1 MKLAK
6 SLLLGSAA
14 GLVAVASASAADLP
28 VRKAAPVD
36 YVRVCSAYGTGF
48 FYIPGTD
55 TCLRV
60 SGFVRA
66 QYSYTPPSQRLNV
79 IANNGIGAARD
90 QNTTNFFARGR
101 MNFDSRTGTEFGLLR
116 TFTSIDY
123 NANQGGADTLNVI
136 NAYIQFGGLTAGRIQ
151 SFFMYKWGNG
161 VNNLGI
167 ASTDLTYGTTNVLA
181 YTASFGQGFSA
192 TISLE
197 DPLRRRGNG
206 IVGANGAPNPVAAG
220 VNAAGTAFVAR
231 QFGVGYGGV
240 EMPDIVAQLNL
251 SQSWG
256 NARLAVALHDLRTN
270 SLVSNAAGALV
281 RPTSRV
287 GWAVLGGVEFNL
299 PMLGS
304 RSSIWLQGTYSDG
317 ANSYAAHN
325 AGIFNGRQL
334 AFTPANAYVNG
345 VTGSLGTTKI
355 WGLSAGLTHNWT
367 PQWQS
372 QLQANYQQ
380 VRLPS
385 WAQVQAVG
393 GVLPNHA
400 AANQGYDLWAL
411 GHTLTWT
418 PVSGL
423 IVAGEVQYAQA
434 QAKQRAFAV
443 NNTVNAPRRTSD
455 IWSAT
460 LRIQRSF

>member
-1 MKLAK
+1 
-6 SLLLGSAA
+6 
-14 GLVAVASASAADLP
+14 P

-66 QYSYTPPSQRLNV
+66 QYSYTPASSRLNV
-79 IANNGIGAARD
+79 VANNGVGAARD

-101 MNFDSRTGTEFGLLR
+101 MNFDTRTGTEFGLLR

-123 NANQGGADTLNVI
+123 NANQGGGDTLNVI

-161 VNNLGI
+161 INNLAL

-192 TISLE
+192 TVSLE
-197 DPLRRRGNG
+197 DPVRRRGNG
-206 IVGANGAPNPVAAG
+206 IQRTNDAG
-220 VNAAGTAFVAR
+220 VPGALRAGAA
-231 QFGVGYGGV
+231 YGGV
-240 EMPDIVAQLNL
+240 QLPDLVANLNL

-256 NARLAVALHDLRTN
+256 NARLAVALHDLRTS
-270 SLVSNAAGALV
+270 SLVSNVAGQLV

-325 AGIFNGRQL
+325 AGTFNGRQL

-380 VRLPS
+380 VRLPG
-385 WAQVQAVG
+385 WAQIQAVG
-393 GVLPNHA
+393 GVLPNHN
-400 AANQGYDLWAL
+400 ANSQGYDLWAI

-423 IVAGEVQYAQA
+423 AFMGEVQYAQA

-443 NNTVNAPRRTSD
+443 NNAVNAPRRTSD

>member
-66 QYSYTPPSQRLNV
+66 QYSYTPPRQRLNTV
-79 IANNGIGAARD
+79 ANSGIGAARD

-101 MNFDSRTGTEFGLLR
+101 VNLDSRTGTEFGLLR
-116 TFTSIDY
+116 TFTSLDF
-123 NANQGGADTLNVI
+123 NANQGGGDTLNVI
-136 NAYIQFGGLTAGRIQ
+136 NAYIQFGGLTAGRIG

-161 VNNLGI
+161 INNLGI

-192 TISLE
+192 TVSLE
-197 DPLRRRGNG
+197 DPVRRRVPG
-206 IVGANGAPNPVAAG
+206 ILHSNAGGVPGALGLAG
-220 VNAAGTAFVAR
+220 VN
-231 QFGVGYGGV
+231 YGGV
-240 EMPDIVAQLNL
+240 QMPDLVANLSL

-281 RPTSRV
+281 RPTSQV

-299 PMLGS
+299 PQLGS
-304 RSSIWLQGTYSDG
+304 GSSIWLQGTYSDG
-317 ANSYAAHN
+317 ANNYAAHGGG
-325 AGIFNGRQL
+325 AFNGRQL
-334 AFTPANAYVNG
+334 NFTPANAYING
-345 VTGSLGTTKI
+345 VTGSMGTTKI
-355 WGLSAGLTHNWT
+355 WGVSAGLTHNWT
-367 PQWQS
+367 PQWRS

-380 VRLPS
+380 VRLPG
-385 WAQVQAVG
+385 WAQIQAVG
-393 GVLPNHA
+393 GVLPAHNA
-400 AANQGYDLWAL
+400 SSQGYDLWAI

-423 IVAGEVQYAQA
+423 AFMGEVQYAQA
-434 QAKQRAFAV
+434 QAKQRAFV
-443 NNTVNAPRRTSD
+443 NNNAVVAPRRTSD

>member
-66 QYSYTPPSQRLNV
+66 QYGYQPTSPRLNTV
-79 IANNGIGAARD
+79 LNNGIGADRD

-101 MNFDSRTGTEFGLLR
+101 VNLDSRTGTEFGLLR
-116 TFTSIDY
+116 TFTSLDF
-123 NANQGGADTLNVI
+123 NANQGGGDALNVI
-136 NAYIQFGGLTAGRIQ
+136 NAYIQFGGLTAGRIG

-161 VNNLGI
+161 INTLGL

-181 YTASFGQGFSA
+181 YTASFGSGFSA
-192 TISLE
+192 TLSLE
-197 DPLRRRGNG
+197 DPVQRRGNG
-206 IVGANGAPNPVAAG
+206 IIHSNAGGVAGAIGLAG
-220 VNAAGTAFVAR
+220 VN
-231 QFGVGYGGV
+231 YGGV
-240 EMPDIVAQLNL
+240 QLPDLVANLNL

-256 NARLAVALHDLRTN
+256 NARLAVALHDIRTN
-270 SLVSNAAGALV
+270 SLVSNVAGA
-281 RPTSRV
+281 RV
-287 GWAVLGGVEFNL
+287 NTGSKLGWAVLGGVEFNL
-299 PMLGS
+299 PQLGS
-304 RSSIWLQGTYSDG
+304 GSSVWLQGTYSDG
-317 ANSYAAHN
+317 ANSYAAHA
-325 AGIFNGRQL
+325 AGNFAGRQINF
-334 AFTPANAYVNG
+334 APANAYING
-345 VTGSLGTTKI
+345 VTGSLDTTKI
-355 WGLSAGLTHNWT
+355 WGVSAGLTHNWT
-367 PQWQS
+367 PQWRS

-385 WAQVQAVG
+385 FAQAAPLSVN
-393 GVLPNHA
+393 PNA
-400 AANQGYDLWAL
+400 ASQGYDLWGI

-423 IVAGEVQYAQA
+423 AVMGEVQYAQA
-434 QAKQRAFAV
+434 RAKNRAV
-443 NNTVNAPRRTSD
+443 YTNNAVNAPRRTAD
-455 IWSAT
+455 RWAAT

>member
-90 QNTTNFFARGR
+90 QTTTNFFARGR

-192 TISLE
+192 TVSLE
-197 DPLRRRGNG
+197 DPVRRRQAG
-206 IVGANGAPNPVAAG
+206 ILHSNAGGVPGALGLAG
-220 VNAAGTAFVAR
+220 VN
-231 QFGVGYGGV
+231 YGGV
-240 EMPDIVAQLNL
+240 QLPDLVANLNL

-367 PQWQS
+367 PQWRS
-372 QLQANYQQ
+372 EVQANYQQ
-380 VRLPS
+380 VRLPG
-385 WAQVQAVG
+385 WAQIQAVG
-393 GVLPNHA
+393 GALPAHNA
-400 AANQGYDLWAL
+400 SSQGYDLWAI

-423 IVAGEVQYAQA
+423 AFMGEVQYAQA

-443 NNTVNAPRRTSD
+443 NNAVNAPRRTSD

>member
-66 QYSYTPPSQRLNV
+66 QYSYTPPSSRLNLV
-79 IANNGIGAARD
+79 QNSGVGANRD
-90 QNTTNFFARGR
+90 QTTTNFFARGR
-101 MNFDSRTGTEFGLLR
+101 VNFDSRTGTEFGLLR
-116 TFTSIDY
+116 TFTSLDF
-123 NANQGGADTLNVI
+123 NANQGGGDTLNVI

-161 VNNLGI
+161 INNLGM

-192 TISLE
+192 TLSLE
-197 DPLRRRGNG
+197 DPIRRRGPG
-206 IVGANGAPNPVAAG
+206 ILHSGAGGVPGAPGLAA
-220 VNAAGTAFVAR
+220 
-231 QFGVGYGGV
+231 VGYGGV
-240 EMPDIVAQLNL
+240 QMPDVVAQLNL

-256 NARLAVALHDLRTN
+256 NARLAGALHQLTTN
-270 SLVSNAAGALV
+270 SFTSAAPGALV
-281 RPTSRV
+281 RTHSRM
-287 GWAVLGGVEFNL
+287 GWAVLAGVEFNL

-304 RSSIWLQGTYSDG
+304 GSSIWLQGTYSDG
-317 ANSYAAHN
+317 ANSYAMH
-325 AGIFNGRQL
+325 GGGSFGLRQL
-334 AFTPANAYVNG
+334 GFTPANAYING
-345 VTGSLGTTKI
+345 ATGGMGTTKI
-355 WGLSAGLTHNWT
+355 WGVSAGLTHDWT
-367 PQWQS
+367 PQWRS

-380 VRLPS
+380 VRLPGF
-385 WAQVQAVG
+385 AQVRPGAG
-393 GVLPNHA
+393 GALPASLPSGIVN
-400 AANQGYDLWAL
+400 NGYDLWGI

-418 PVSGL
+418 PVAGL
-423 IVAGEVQYAQA
+423 VFMGELQYAQA
-434 QAKQRAFAV
+434 QARQRVVTV
-443 NNTVNAPRRTSD
+443 NNAAVVNRRSAD